1 MIENQVET
9 LMLISEYFSAEIVVA
24 LFSKNVSLV
33 MYPLR
38 RNSVTSYII
47 PLNVVMSY
55 AMNAADSSV

>member
-33 MYPLR
+33 M
-38 RNSVTSYII
+38 SDVSI
-47 PLNVVMSY
+47 
-55 AMNAADSSV
+55 AA